1 MTDALLHLEKPPPQR
16 LGFRGKKLKNTN
28 QRKLMLMRAVSNEFA
43 FFTTDTK
50 LKIIKTIKGDYTV

>member
-1 MTDALLHLEKPPPQR
+1 LKSRPLKDWV
-16 LGFRGKKLKNTN
+16 FRGKKLKNTN